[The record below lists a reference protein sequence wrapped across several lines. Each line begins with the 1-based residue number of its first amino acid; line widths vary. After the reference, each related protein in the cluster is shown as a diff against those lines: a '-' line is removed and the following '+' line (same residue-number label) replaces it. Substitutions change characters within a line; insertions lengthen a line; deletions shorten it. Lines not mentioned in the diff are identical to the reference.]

1 MIPRRFPKFTTLR
14 FPKFVMP
21 QFPKFSRKAK
31 DRSGPADA
39 MELRASVRKWQIFA
53 AALTFGFF
61 GVGFV
66 TAGFVK
72 IDGAAI
78 APGVVSVESNR
89 KDIQHLEG
97 GIVRE
102 ILVRENDTVKKGQVL
117 AYLDDTRARAQLD
130 LLTNQWRS
138 ALVTRARLIAERD
151 GRSELTI
158 PPELAR
164 EKDNLDIRKLMKAQ
178 QKALVASH
186 TYVKNKADVLK
197 YRIKRLE
204 KEIQGY
210 SAKADSDKAQL
221 RLVEEELGPLT
232 KARQRGVVGT
242 SPYMDLKRKE
252 ESIRGE
258 ISEYAAK
265 IEAAKRNIQELGQEL
280 TLPATD
286 RSNEIATELEE
297 VQNRIGDLR
306 EQIAAAK
313 DILDRTLIV
322 APDDGTIVDL
332 KVHTRGGVINPG
344 QTLMGLI
351 PANDNLVIEA
361 RVRPQDRDVVFGG
374 MKARIRLTAY
384 SARQYL
390 PIEGTVTA
398 ISADRLTDP
407 ATGATYFKA
416 MIKPAPSESK
426 ELKHMTFMPGMLAEV
441 FLVTGSRSILEY
453 LLSPIERYFTHAGR
467 EA

>member
-1 MIPRRFPKFTTLR
+1 MKVPSFRKFLATRPFLSARRLLPAR
-14 FPKFVMP
+14 GARPV
-21 QFPKFSRKAK
+21 S
-31 DRSGPADA
+31 ADA
-39 MELRASVRKWQIFA
+39 LSLSDSVRRWQFFA
-53 AALTFGFF
+53 AVLTLGFF
-61 GVGFV
+61 GAAFVSAAFV
-66 TAGFVK
+66 T

-97 GIVRE
+97 GIVSE

-138 ALVTRARLIAERD
+138 ALIMRARLLAERD
-151 GRSELTI
+151 GKSDIEL
-158 PPELAR
+158 PDELSADKNNPEV
-164 EKDNLDIRKLMKAQ
+164 RKMIDEQ
-178 QKALVASH
+178 RKALRASH
-186 TYVKNKADVLK
+186 TYIKNKTDVLR

-204 KEIQGY
+204 KEIQGHT
-210 SAKADSDKAQL
+210 AKADSDRAQL

-232 KARQRGVVGT
+232 QARKRGVVGT

-258 ISEYAAK
+258 ISEIEAK

-286 RSNEIATELEE
+286 RSNDIAAELEE
-297 VQNRIGDLR
+297 VQNRLGDLR
-306 EQIAAAK
+306 EQIASAK
-313 DILDRTLIV
+313 DVLDRTLIV

-344 QTLMGLI
+344 QTIMGLI

-361 RVRPQDRDVVFGG
+361 RVRPRDRDVIFGG

-384 SARQYL
+384 STRQYR

-416 MIKPAPSESK
+416 MVEPDPSEAN
-426 ELKHMTFMPGMLAEV
+426 ELKHRTFIPGMLAEV

-453 LLSPIERYFTHAGR
+453 LLSPLERYFNHAGR